1 MDIFLKTIAGI
12 LISVVL
18 GLILSRQGK
27 DMALLLSVT
36 VCCMIVTAAVLY
48 LKPVIAFFKK
58 LESIGNLDSQM
69 LKILF
74 KAVGIGLLAEIT
86 SLICEDSGNT
96 ALAKGLQFLAA
107 AVILWISIPLL
118 NELLTLL
125 ETILGAV

>member
-12 LISVVL
+12 MISVVL
-18 GLILSRQGK
+18 GLVLSKQGK

-36 VCCMIVTAAVLY
+36 VCCMIVTAAFMY
-48 LKPVIAFFKK
+48 LKPVVTFFKK
-58 LESIGNLDSQM
+58 LEAMGNLDNQM
-69 LKILF
+69 LKILL

-86 SLICEDSGNT
+86 SLICTDAGNA
-96 ALAKGLQFLAA
+96 ALGKGLQFLAT

>member
-1 MDIFLKTIAGI
+1 M
-12 LISVVL
+12 ISVVL
-18 GLILSRQGK
+18 GLVLSKQGK

-36 VCCMIVTAAVLY
+36 VCCMIVTAAFMY
-48 LKPVIAFFKK
+48 LKPVVTFFKK
-58 LESIGNLDSQM
+58 LEAMGNLDNQM
-69 LKILF
+69 LKILL

-86 SLICEDSGNT
+86 SLICTDAGNA
-96 ALAKGLQFLAA
+96 ALGKGLQFLAT